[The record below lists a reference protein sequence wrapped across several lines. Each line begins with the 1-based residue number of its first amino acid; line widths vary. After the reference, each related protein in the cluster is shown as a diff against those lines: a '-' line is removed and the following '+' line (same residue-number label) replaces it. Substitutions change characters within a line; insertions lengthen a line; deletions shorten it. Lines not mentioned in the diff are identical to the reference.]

1 MDVAPSDLELS
12 LVPECPVAPVLWG
25 AWATIGLGLA
35 TGLVFFAA
43 QTVVLFIYLAVKIA
57 SGPVPDLLAY
67 LQSLSSNGL
76 VVSLA
81 TVVSA
86 LAGIAFIILFVRVR
100 GNKSFSGYLGLGK
113 ISWRLVITAVV
124 VFIVAFGAILGLESM
139 YSSLSHSASAEAAKS
154 SFMTNTYQTA
164 GWLPLL
170 WVAVVLFAPVFEEA
184 FFRGFLFAGL
194 ERSRIGA
201 VGTVLLTSLVW
212 ASLHLQYNLMGMATI
227 VILGLVLG
235 TVRFKTRSLW
245 PTIMIHALWNAAALA
260 ATAASLKS

>member
-1 MDVAPSDLELS
+1 MDIAPSNLEPS
-12 LVPECPVAPVLWG
+12 SIPEDPGAPRLWG

-67 LQSLSSNGL
+67 LQSLSANGL

-86 LAGIAFIILFVRVR
+86 LAGIAFIVLFVRVR
-100 GNKSFSGYLGLGK
+100 GNKSVSGYLGFGK
-113 ISWRLVITAVV
+113 ISWRLVLTAGV
-124 VFIVAFGAILGLESM
+124 VFVVAFAAIIGLESL
-139 YSSLSHSASAEAAKS
+139 YAALTHSASAEAANS
-154 SFMTNTYQTA
+154 SFMTDTYQTA

-170 WVAVVLFAPVFEEA
+170 WIAVVFFAPVFEET

-201 VGTVLLTSLVW
+201 LGTIVLTSIVW
-212 ASLHLQYNLMGMATI
+212 ASLHLQYNLIGMATI

-245 PTIMIHALWNAAALA
+245 PTIMIHALWNAAALV

>member
-1 MDVAPSDLELS
+1 MDIAPSNVELS
-12 LVPECPVAPVLWG
+12 LFPEDSGAPHLWG
-25 AWATIGLGLA
+25 AWATVGLGLA

-43 QTVVLFIYLAVKIA
+43 QTLVLFIYLAVKIA

-67 LQSLSSNGL
+67 LQSLSANGL

-86 LAGIAFIILFVRVR
+86 LTGIAFIVLFVRVR
-100 GNKSFSGYLGLGK
+100 GNKSVSRYLGFGR

-124 VFIVAFGAILGLESM
+124 VFVVAFGVILGLESL
-139 YSSLSHSASAEAAKS
+139 YASVAHSGSAEAANS
-154 SFMTNTYQTA
+154 SFMTDTYQTA
-164 GWLPLL
+164 ACLPLL
-170 WVAVVLFAPVFEEA
+170 WIAVVLFAPVFEET

-201 VGTVLLTSLVW
+201 VGTIILTSLVW
-212 ASLHLQYNLMGMATI
+212 ASLHLQYNLMGMVTI

-245 PTIMIHALWNAAALA
+245 PAIMIHALWNAAALL
-260 ATAASLKS
+260 ATAVSLKS